1 VANPT
6 PTLSPQ
12 RQLGFW
18 SVVALVIGHT
28 TGVGIFLTPAQ
39 LIGARAAPA
48 LTLGLWLVVGALVV
62 AGAWTFGELAA
73 RYPRAGGLYVY
84 LDEAWGRPVAFLY
97 GWQCLLVMDPGIIAA
112 LALGLSEYFAVLSPA
127 ARGRQTAC
135 ALIVIWL
142 LALVQIAGL
151 KLSSRVLNALTGA
164 KVLAL
169 IVVVACA
176 FAIGSG
182 SWTHLVPF
190 ATRRPGSPPLRIAL
204 ALALTGVF
212 YSYGGF
218 WEASRVAG
226 EVKDVRRDLPRA
238 LALGVTAVT
247 AIYIAITLAFL
258 YLVPA
263 EEASSAA
270 AFAERAGQVIWG
282 RSGPPLL
289 AAIVVLSGVP
299 SVMALLFMA
308 PRLYLAMSEDGLFPR
323 GLATLTASRKAPW
336 RATAL
341 LAAIA
346 SVYVL
351 SGSFGQILAVFLCT
365 AFVFLALAAAGLFVL
380 RRRDSKSASFRVPA
394 YPVTPLLFV
403 VLTLGAVAI
412 IAAGRPLQALTG
424 FGLVLAGWPV
434 YGLLA
439 GRRRPSGASAASGGT
454 G

>member
-1 VANPT
+1 GT
-6 PTLSPQ
+6 
-12 RQLGFW
+12 
-18 SVVALVIGHT
+18 
-28 TGVGIFLTPAQ
+28 
-39 LIGARAAPA
+39 
-48 LTLGLWLVVGALVV
+48 
-62 AGAWTFGELAA
+62 
-73 RYPRAGGLYVY
+73 
-84 LDEAWGRPVAFLY
+84 
-97 GWQCLLVMDPGIIAA
+97 
-112 LALGLSEYFAVLSPA
+112 
-127 ARGRQTAC
+127 
-135 ALIVIWL
+135 
-142 LALVQIAGL
+142 
-151 KLSSRVLNALTGA
+151 
-164 KVLAL
+164 
-169 IVVVACA
+169 
-176 FAIGSG
+176 G
-182 SWTHLVPF
+182 SWTRLVPF
-190 ATRRPGSPPLRIAL
+190 AARRPGSPPLRVAL

-308 PRLYLAMSEDGLFPR
+308 PRLYLAMSQDGLFPR
-323 GLATLTASRKAPW
+323 ELATLTAARSAPW

-351 SGSFGQILAVFLCT
+351 SGSFGQILAV
-365 AFVFLALAAAGLFVL
+365 
-380 RRRDSKSASFRVPA
+380 
-394 YPVTPLLFV
+394 
-403 VLTLGAVAI
+403 
-412 IAAGRPLQALTG
+412 
-424 FGLVLAGWPV
+424 
-434 YGLLA
+434 
-439 GRRRPSGASAASGGT
+439 
-454 G
+454 